1 MNHDMRMLCLALAV
15 LTLAMVGCEESLP
28 TATPTPLN
36 TSTTTLEPTVMAD
49 PTVTPHSDA
58 TSTSTATP
66 ATEPTS
72 TPTPLRTEVPA
83 PMTTP
88 ESLLAFTITI
98 SSPSLGLPAY
108 YRDEWRH
115 WIDEDG
121 DCQNAR
127 HEVLIEESLKSVTFK
142 TDQQCQVLTGEWFG
156 AFTGMGFTEASDLD
170 IDHMVPLA
178 NAHKSGAWDWD
189 EDRKREYAN
198 SLGYPGHLIAV
209 SSGANRSKGAKGPE
223 DWRPPDESY
232 WCEYATDWV
241 GIKSEWELTVTQA
254 EVTALGEMLD
264 KCSERIMLILR
275 NSEVV
280 VPSTPTPLPTEVIAT
295 EEPTPTEELD
305 ALALYDDNGN
315 GRITC
320 AEARRHG
327 IAPVHIGHPA
337 YKYMDDRDDDGVVCE

>member
-1 MNHDMRMLCLALAV
+1 MNHNMRMLCLALAV
-15 LTLAMVGCEESLP
+15 LTLAMVGCEELLP
-28 TATPTPLN
+28 TATPTPLD
-36 TSTTTLEPTVMAD
+36 TSTTTLGPTVMAD
-49 PTVTPHSDA
+49 PPATSPPSNPTA
-58 TSTSTATP
+58 TSTVIP
-66 ATEPTS
+66 RTEPTS
-72 TPTPLRTEVPA
+72 TPTPLRTEVPN

-88 ESLLAFTITI
+88 EILLAFTITI

-108 YRDEWRH
+108 DRDEWRH
-115 WIDEDG
+115 WTDEDG

-127 HEVLIEESLKSVTFK
+127 HEVLIEESLSPVAFK

-156 AFTGMGFTEASDLD
+156 AFTGMSFTEASDLD

-178 NAHKSGAWDWD
+178 NAHRSGGWDWD

-198 SLGYPGHLIAV
+198 SLGYPGHLMAV

-223 DWRPPDESY
+223 DWRPPDEPY

-241 GIKSEWELTVTQA
+241 SIKSEWELTVTRA
-254 EVTALGEMLD
+254 EATALGEMLGT
-264 KCSERIMLILR
+264 CSEQIMLLLR
-275 NSEVV
+275 HSEAVG
-280 VPSTPTPLPTEVIAT
+280 PPTPTPSPTEGIAT
-295 EEPTPTEELD
+295 EEMD